1 MSLTVRQ
8 ETRGFTLIELLV
20 AITVLSLVSLI
31 SWRGLESLTATRMRL
46 EPEGEEIRAMLTAF
60 GQLEVDLAQ
69 VANPTFLSL
78 PVAAIS
84 VQSSGGQPA
93 LEIIRFAPVDADQA
107 SAIERV
113 VYSLKD
119 GQLTRATSAASRTA
133 ASLVQAPLTETP
145 LLSNVTSL
153 QLRFWHQG
161 QGWTDASAGV
171 APTPDNPSG
180 LPEGVEVTLIRNDGT
195 QLRRVLLTG

>member
-1 MSLTVRQ
+1 MQ
-8 ETRGFTLIELLV
+8 PKTRGFTLIELLV

-46 EPEGEEIRAMLTAF
+46 EPEAEEIRAMLTAF
-60 GQLEVDLAQ
+60 GQMELDLEQ
-69 VANPTFLSL
+69 VANPTYLGL

-93 LEIIRFAPVDADQA
+93 LEIIRLAPVDSDQA
-107 SAIERV
+107 TAIERV

-119 GQLTRATSAASRTA
+119 GQLTRGASAAARTA
-133 ASLVQAPLTETP
+133 ASLAQAPLTETA
-145 LLSNVTSL
+145 LLSNVTAL
-153 QLRFWHQG
+153 QIRYWHRG
-161 QGWTDASAGV
+161 QGWADASADV

-180 LPEGVEVTLIRNDGT
+180 LPEGVEVTLVRS
-195 QLRRVLLTG
+195 